1 MIMADLA
8 VWLLG
13 VSVITMAYCTGYVM
27 GHRSGW
33 LQGYRAGKNRK

>member
-1 MIMADLA
+1 MNMDDLV

-13 VSVITMAYCTGYVM
+13 VSVITLAYCIGYVM
-27 GHRSGW
+27 GHRDGW